1 MTWLVNE
8 ASEFADEALEG
19 FVAANSDCVKSVHGG
34 LIRATSSPGGE
45 VAVVLGGGSG
55 HYPAFAG
62 WVGPGFAHGAACGH
76 IFASPSAS
84 QIYSVAKAADNGG
97 GVILGFGNY
106 AGDVLHFGQAA
117 QQLRAEGIDVRIIA
131 ITDDI
136 ASSPPIDPSKRRGV
150 AGDLNVFKIICAAAE
165 AGLDIDAVESIGR
178 RANEATRTLGVAFT
192 GCTLPGATRP
202 LFTVLER
209 SVALGL
215 GIHGEPGIRELA
227 LPTADELATLLVEA
241 VLAEEPKRAAEG
253 YQGHVAVLLNGLGAV
268 KYEELFVT
276 YRKVAE
282 LITAAGLTIVAPEV
296 GEHVTSLDMAGVS
309 LTLTFLDP
317 ETEMYW
323 NAPASTPAFCR
334 GRLDGRPLR
343 TDDNSSRARLDITAG
358 TPASRTAAQIAV
370 RALGEVRDV
379 LIENESRLGDIDAV
393 AGDGD
398 HGNGMAR
405 GSRAAAETASSAADK
420 GAGIGTALALA
431 GESWS
436 ERGGGTSGALW
447 GAALCAFGRE
457 LGDRKPVSAQDLVAA
472 ARAGV
477 NAITSLGGAKVGDK
491 TLVDAA
497 IPFVDALGKYDGD
510 EGDLAALVANAAA
523 VCESAAERTADIPA
537 RLGRARTHG
546 DRSLGTPD
554 AGAVSFA
561 LIVTRLAQVF
571 TSPPHS
577 VGTTTK
583 EED

>member
-1 MTWLVNE
+1 MTRLVNV

-19 FVAANSDCVKSVHGG
+19 FVAANSHSVKSVHGG
-34 LIRATSSPGGE
+34 VIRATSSPSGE

-84 QIYSVAKAADNGG
+84 QVYSVAKAADNGG

-117 QQLRAEGIDVRIIA
+117 QQLRAEGIDVRILA

-136 ASSPPIDPSKRRGV
+136 ASSPPTDHSKRRGV
-150 AGDLNVFKIICAAAE
+150 AGDLIVFKITCAAAE

-178 RANEATRTLGVAFT
+178 RANDATRTLGAAFT
-192 GCTLPGATRP
+192 GCTLPGAPKP
-202 LFTVLER
+202 LFTVPER

-215 GIHGEPGIRELA
+215 GIHGEPGTREMA

-241 VLAEEPKRAAEG
+241 VLAEEPKRAANG

-268 KYEELFVT
+268 KYDELFVT

-317 ETEMYW
+317 EIEIYW
-323 NAPASTPAFCR
+323 TVPAAAPAFTR
-334 GRLDGRPLR
+334 GSLDDRPLR
-343 TDDNSSRARLDITAG
+343 TDDYNSRVRREITAG
-358 TPASRTAAQIAV
+358 SPESRTAAQIAV
-370 RALGEVRDV
+370 RALDEVRDV
-379 LIENESRLGDIDAV
+379 LIDNETRLGDIDAV

-405 GSRAAAETASSAADK
+405 GSSAAAQAALSAADD
-420 GAGIGTALALA
+420 GAGIGTVLTLA
-431 GESWS
+431 GEAWS

-447 GAALCAFGRE
+447 GAALGAFGRQ
-457 LGDRKPVSAQDLVAA
+457 LGDQKPVSSSDLVTA

-477 NAITSLGGAKVGDK
+477 GAITSLGGARVGDK

-497 IPFVDALGKYDGD
+497 IPFVDALDKPDGD
-510 EGDLAALVANAAA
+510 QGDFAALMAHAAA
-523 VCESAAERTADIPA
+523 VCEAAAERTADIPA
-537 RLGRARTHG
+537 RLGRAKTHG

-561 LIVTRLAQVF
+561 LIVTRLAQAF
-571 TSPPHS
+571 NQPPNRL
-577 VGTTTK
+577 GATTK
-583 EED
+583 E